1 MNFGTGPKN
10 WVHFL
15 HIYNAYVMQNIIF
28 FFSIKDFLMEI
39 SKIELWLVAD
49 FKTIIKISMW
59 YEWINDFLQNIWRR
73 GVRGNKNRANIKT
86 NIKKFSINIFQ
97 HFFLIAST
105 QHGDIVVLKWWG
117 CFFLFSQ
124 NIAFCVQNWCFLA
137 KMGVFRP
144 TPQEND
150 TSMHCRMMIY
160 DAWT

>member
-73 GVRGNKNRANIKT
+73 GVHGNKNRANIKT

-97 HFFLIAST
+97 HFFFNSKYAT
-105 QHGDIVVLKWWG
+105 WG
-117 CFFLFSQ
+117 HCSFKMVRVFFLIFSKYC
-124 NIAFCVQNWCFLA
+124 ILCA
-137 KMGVFRP
+137 KLVFFSK
-144 TPQEND
+144 NGGF
-150 TSMHCRMMIY
+150 
-160 DAWT
+160 

>member
-86 NIKKFSINIFQ
+86 NIKNFSGTIFQ
-97 HFFLIAST
+97 HFFFNSKYATGGHCSFKM
-105 QHGDIVVLKWWG
+105 VRV
-117 CFFLFSQ
+117 FFLIFSKYC
-124 NIAFCVQNWCFLA
+124 ILCA
-137 KMGVFRP
+137 KLVFFSK
-144 TPQEND
+144 NGGF
-150 TSMHCRMMIY
+150 
-160 DAWT
+160 